1 MIMMRLFLEL
11 LMSIL
16 GRGLYLLN
24 LLKERLPTRQHL
36 TEIRIFF
43 LVELLLDQGK
53 AVSMVQDHLIN
64 FVNVRFLGVIL
75 LDLISVELV
84 QQDSLT
90 DILCAIR
97 SLALSLTLS
106 YLTLSFVYLLKIC
119 LQKLTLLRVN
129 CLGR

>member
-106 YLTLSFVYLLKIC
+106 YLTLSLVYLLKIC

>member
-1 MIMMRLFLEL
+1 
-11 LMSIL
+11 MSIL

-106 YLTLSFVYLLKIC
+106 YLTLSLVHLLKIC
-119 LQKLTLLRVN
+119 LQKLMLPRVN

>member
-1 MIMMRLFLEL
+1 MMRLFLEL

-24 LLKERLPTRQHL
+24 LLKERLPTRQHH
-36 TEIRIFF
+36 TEIRIIF

-53 AVSMVQDHLIN
+53 AVSMVEDHLIN

-97 SLALSLTLS
+97 SLALSLILS
-106 YLTLSFVYLLKIC
+106 YLTLSLVHFLKIC
-119 LQKLTLLRVN
+119 LQKLTLPRVN